1 MEQSVRMSLPDARPI
16 AHLLLNSSVTA
27 RAAVVPRPNNKA
39 PAKADV
45 MFLRIGFVLGV
56 AGWGSLSPLIYT
68 LLFDR
73 RVHAVAPW
81 EFVMSSAVANAI
93 SFIMIAPP
101 NRIPEQFLEAI
112 IISKAL
118 DYNTSRANSVRA
130 NKGNRRRDSQHRDR
144 SGADSRTS
152 RNGARHNRASRLLP
166 NWGTA

>member
-1 MEQSVRMSLPDARPI
+1 MEQSVCMSLPDARPI

-73 RVHAVAPW
+73 RVHAVARAGVGVRYEQW
-81 EFVMSSAVANAI
+81 QLGDVARYSSSLI
-93 SFIMIAPP
+93 HSQYM
-101 NRIPEQFLEAI
+101 
-112 IISKAL
+112 
-118 DYNTSRANSVRA
+118 
-130 NKGNRRRDSQHRDR
+130 RDVSIGFRGSDTR
-144 SGADSRTS
+144 S
-152 RNGARHNRASRLLP
+152 LF
-166 NWGTA
+166 

>member
-1 MEQSVRMSLPDARPI
+1 MEQSVCMSLPDARPI

-68 LLFDR
+68 LLFDLR
-73 RVHAVAPW
+73 FNSVARAGVGVRYEQW
-81 EFVMSSAVANAI
+81 GCKRDQLHHDC
-93 SFIMIAPP
+93 PP

-130 NKGNRRRDSQHRDR
+130 NKGNRRRDSRDGDR
-144 SGADSRTS
+144 SRADSRTS
-152 RNGARHNRASRLLP
+152 RNGARHASRLLP
-166 NWGTA
+166 SW